1 MSRRQITPH
10 FNEDELRCTCGC
22 ERMEFSDKAVQ
33 YLEELRVKL
42 DAPIHVTSGYRCPEH
57 NASVSSTGRTGPH
70 TITENDN
77 VTVDIGAKGTQAHSI
92 LKIAGDLGFTGV
104 GIKQNG
110 PHSSRFIHLD
120 RIAPG
125 GRAPRPWVWSY

>member
-1 MSRRQITPH
+1 MSGRQITPH

-22 ERMEFSDKAVQ
+22 EQMKFSDDAIEK
-33 YLEELRVKL
+33 LEKLRAAL
-42 DAPIHVTSGYRCPEH
+42 NAPIHITSGYRCPEH

-70 TITENDN
+70 TITTDDN
-77 VTVDIGAKGTQAHSI
+77 LTVDIGVSGVKAFNI
-92 LKIAGDLGFTGV
+92 LRLAPELGFTGV

-110 PHSSRFIHLD
+110 THSGRFIHLD
-120 RIAPG
+120 RIVPG